1 MLHLYYRFALCIFPF
16 FSDAPVI
23 AYGFPCVLVEGLQ
36 FVQEFDA
43 SAEDLA
49 HRVIVAF
56 SQFYDFPAKVYTL
69 GSGLGFNG
77 AQMIYY
83 LILRN
88 VQTTKNCLKLLLI

>member
-1 MLHLYYRFALCIFPF
+1 MLNLSYPLALPF
-16 FSDAPVI
+16 FPDAPVI

-56 SQFYDFPAKVYTL
+56 SQFYDFIAEGVA
-69 GSGLGFNG
+69 F
-77 AQMIYY
+77 
-83 LILRN
+83 
-88 VQTTKNCLKLLLI
+88 